1 MHKLLATVILASRV
15 AHRPPLRAVL
25 ARAPPRAARLYAA
38 AGSAIEG
45 LDTEINLDGMR
56 KESQRK
62 LYRAQ
67 KKAAKA
73 RERAELCDARME
85 ELLSDED
92 AALEALE
99 ALPNCDELRAAAA
112 AEAERVERLDSLVQ
126 GLKTCTASADAADA
140 TPLAQLLSLAADLGV
155 SDQPPARPPPRPKK
169 PKGPR
174 AKPRLPYRVF
184 RSEGGAEIRVGKQ
197 ASDNDALSTDPLHR
211 DADDWWMHA
220 AGCAGSHVVIRAES
234 VGDAATL
241 PREVELDAAV
251 LAANYSKAARSGS
264 VGVNLCRA
272 RQVSKPA
279 GAKPGLVQLSGDV
292 RTLRLNWRN
301 EKRRLERLR
310 DALEG

>member
-1 MHKLLATVILASRV
+1 V
-15 AHRPPLRAVL
+15 
-25 ARAPPRAARLYAA
+25 
-38 AGSAIEG
+38 
-45 LDTEINLDGMR
+45 
-56 KESQRK
+56 
-62 LYRAQ
+62 
-67 KKAAKA
+67 
-73 RERAELCDARME
+73 
-85 ELLSDED
+85 
-92 AALEALE
+92 
-99 ALPNCDELRAAAA
+99 
-112 AEAERVERLDSLVQ
+112 
-126 GLKTCTASADAADA
+126 
-140 TPLAQLLSLAADLGV
+140 
-155 SDQPPARPPPRPKK
+155 
-169 PKGPR
+169 
-174 AKPRLPYRVF
+174 RLP
-184 RSEGGAEIRVGKQ
+184 GQ

-234 VGDAATL
+234 VGDAVAL

>member
-73 RERAELCDARME
+73 RERAEFCDARME

-140 TPLAQLLSLAADLGV
+140 TPLAQLLSLAADLGAA
-155 SDQPPARPPPRPKK
+155 PRPAPSRGRPPHTRPCLLR
-169 PKGPR
+169 GWR
-174 AKPRLPYRVF
+174 
-184 RSEGGAEIRVGKQ
+184 RSEGSPA
-197 ASDNDALSTDPLHR
+197 ASR
-211 DADDWWMHA
+211 
-220 AGCAGSHVVIRAES
+220 
-234 VGDAATL
+234 
-241 PREVELDAAV
+241 
-251 LAANYSKAARSGS
+251 
-264 VGVNLCRA
+264 
-272 RQVSKPA
+272 
-279 GAKPGLVQLSGDV
+279 
-292 RTLRLNWRN
+292 
-301 EKRRLERLR
+301 
-310 DALEG
+310 